1 MMTRSTLVAAVVDDL
16 DDPEGLGRVRVRFPH
31 LDQELSNWARL
42 VSAGAGH
49 DRGNF
54 FRPERGDEVIV
65 AFEHGDPRRPYVLGG
80 VWSVPDPPP
89 PDKKAVDNDL
99 RQIVTRSG
107 HLVRFDDGK
116 GAERIEI
123 IAAGGDQK
131 VVLDPAGK
139 RIEVTADQ
147 GDVVVE
153 ASSGNVEVT
162 SSKNLTISAGGNVE
176 IKATGTLKLSG
187 SSVDIN

>member
-1 MMTRSTLVAAVVDDL
+1 MTRSMLVAAVVDDL
-16 DDPEGLGRVRVRFPH
+16 DDPDGLGRVRVRFPH
-31 LDQELSNWARL
+31 LDEELSNWARL

-107 HLVRFDDGK
+107 HVVRFDDGK

-131 VVLDPAGK
+131 IVLDTAGK
-139 RIEVTADQ
+139 RIEVTARQ
-147 GDVVVE
+147 GDIAVDASGGDVTVK
-153 ASSGNVEVT
+153 SSGN
-162 SSKNLTISAGGNVE
+162 LTVSAGGNLE
-176 IKATGTLKLSG
+176 IKATGSLKLSG
-187 SSVDIN
+187 STVDIN

>member
-1 MMTRSTLVAAVVDDL
+1 MNKSTLVAAVVDDL
-16 DDPEGLGRVRVRFPH
+16 DDPQGLGRVRVKFPH
-31 LDQELSNWARL
+31 LDEELSNWARL

-65 AFEHGDPRRPYVLGG
+65 AFEHDDPRRPYVLGG

-89 PDKKAVDNDL
+89 ADKKAVDNDL

-107 HLVRFDDGK
+107 HIVRFDDGK

-123 IAAGGDQK
+123 IASGGDQEI
-131 VVLDPAGK
+131 VLDTAGK
-139 RIEVTADQ
+139 RIEVTAKQ
-147 GDVVVE
+147 GDILVK
-153 ASSGNVEVT
+153 ASSGDVT
-162 SSKNLTISAGGNVE
+162 VKCSGSLKVSAGGDIE
-176 IKATGTLKLSG
+176 IKATGSLKLSG
-187 SSVDIN
+187 STVDIN

>member
-1 MMTRSTLVAAVVDDL
+1 MNKSTLVAAVVDDL
-16 DDPEGLGRVRVRFPH
+16 DDPEGLGRVRVKFPH
-31 LDQELSNWARL
+31 LDEELSNWARL

-65 AFEHGDPRRPYVLGG
+65 AFEHDDPRRPYVLGG

-89 PDKKAVDNDL
+89 ADKKAVDNDL

-107 HLVRFDDGK
+107 HIVRFDDGQ

-123 IAAGGDQK
+123 IASGGDQQL
-131 VVLDPAGK
+131 VLDTASK
-139 RIEVTADQ
+139 RIEVTAKQ
-147 GDVVVE
+147 GDIVVE
-153 ASSGNVEVT
+153 ASAGDVTVKSSGNLKV
-162 SSKNLTISAGGNVE
+162 SAGGDIE
-176 IKATGTLKLSG
+176 IKATGSLKLSG
-187 SSVDIN
+187 STVDIN

>member
-1 MMTRSTLVAAVVDDL
+1 MTRSTLVAAVVDDL

-31 LDQELSNWARL
+31 LDEELSNWARL

-107 HLVRFDDGK
+107 HVVRFDDGK

-123 IAAGGDQK
+123 TASGGDQK
-131 VVLDPAGK
+131 IVLDTAGK
-139 RIEVTADQ
+139 RIEVTARQ
-147 GDVVVE
+147 GDIAVDASGGDVTVK
-153 ASSGNVEVT
+153 SSGN
-162 SSKNLTISAGGNVE
+162 LTVSAGGNLE
-176 IKATGTLKLSG
+176 IKATGSLKLSG
-187 SSVDIN
+187 STVDIN

>member
-1 MMTRSTLVAAVVDDL
+1 MTRSTLVAAVVDDL

-42 VSAGAGH
+42 VSAGAGQ

-65 AFEHGDPRRPYVLGG
+65 AFEHDDPRRPYVLGG

-107 HLVRFDDGK
+107 HVVRFDDGK

-131 VVLDPAGK
+131 VVLDSAGK

-147 GDVVVE
+147 GNIVVE
-153 ASSGNVEVT
+153 ASSGDVEVT
-162 SSKNLTISAGGNVE
+162 SSKNLTISAGGNIE

>member
-1 MMTRSTLVAAVVDDL
+1 MTRSTLVAAVVDDL

-31 LDQELSNWARL
+31 LDEELSNWARL

-80 VWSVPDPPP
+80 VWNVPDPPP

-107 HLVRFDDGK
+107 HVVRFDDGK

-123 IAAGGDQK
+123 IASGGDQK
-131 VVLDPAGK
+131 VVLDTAGK
-139 RIEVTADQ
+139 RIEVTARQ
-147 GDVVVE
+147 GDIAVDASGGDVTVK
-153 ASSGNVEVT
+153 SSGN
-162 SSKNLTISAGGNVE
+162 LTVSAGGNLE
-176 IKATGTLKLSG
+176 IKATGSLKLSG
-187 SSVDIN
+187 STVDIN